1 MWKEKNIR
9 TVIKLDNALENFQVL
24 FAYNSNYKI
33 TQIIRSH
40 KNCCKEIESTTLRN
54 KCKIINFLSMSEL
67 QKFVGSQF

>member
-33 TQIIRSH
+33 TH
-40 KNCCKEIESTTLRN
+40 HFKK
-54 KCKIINFLSMSEL
+54 
-67 QKFVGSQF
+67 

>member
-24 FAYNSNYKI
+24 FAYNSNY
-33 TQIIRSH
+33 